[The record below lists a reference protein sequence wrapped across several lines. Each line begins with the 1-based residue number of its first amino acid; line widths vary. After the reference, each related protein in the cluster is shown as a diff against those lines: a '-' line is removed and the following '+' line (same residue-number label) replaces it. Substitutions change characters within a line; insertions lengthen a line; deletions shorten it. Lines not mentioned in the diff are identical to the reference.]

1 MDERWRK
8 KERTEG
14 RKRKK
19 GERSK
24 EKNDYGNGEHIQIIQ
39 KAYFLFFLCP
49 LW

>member
-24 EKNDYGNGEHIQIIQ
+24 EKNDYGNALDGNNT
-39 KAYFLFFLCP
+39 L
-49 LW
+49 